1 MKWVRIIFFIGSIVV
16 LFLIVYAIVNSM
28 VSYKYEIE
36 ESPKWDQI
44 DIELAK
50 GYLNSIITWLWCF
63 FSYVGINV
71 LFLFVSIFYKKK

>member
-36 ESPKWDQI
+36 EPPKLNQI

-71 LFLFVSIFYKKK
+71 LFLLVSIFYKKK